1 VEIFP
6 EAVTEEKEVT
16 EDKMAA
22 IFSRFKGR
30 REELIPI
37 LQAVQEKFSY
47 LPEEAMQQVA
57 RFISVSES
65 RVYGAATFYSQFYFT
80 QRGKHNIKVCCGT
93 ACHVKGA
100 KSILEAFERELGVAS
115 GGTTEDFKYNLERV
129 ACIGSCALAP
139 VVMVDDTVYGHME
152 ARRVTECL
160 KTDPD
165 SKL

>member
-1 VEIFP
+1 VEIIP
-6 EAVTEEKEVT
+6 EIAA
-16 EDKMAA
+16 DKVAA
-22 IFSRFKGR
+22 ILSRFKGK

-37 LQAVQEKFSY
+37 LQAVQEMFGY
-47 LPEEAMQQVA
+47 LPEEAMKQVA
-57 RFISVSES
+57 KYVSVSES
-65 RVYGAATFYSQFYFT
+65 RVYGAATFYTQFYFT

-100 KSILEAFERELGVAS
+100 KPILEAFERELGVES

-139 VVMVDDTVYGHME
+139 VVLVDDTVYGHME
-152 ARRVTECL
+152 ARRVVECL
-160 KTDPD
+160 KTDAD